1 MAGVFLS
8 YDREDLPRARSLA
21 LALAKAG
28 HSVWWDRHIKGG
40 AQYSNEIE
48 QALKRAEA
56 VVVLWSRNS
65 IDSAWVRDEA
75 AAARDAG
82 RLVPARLDPSEPPL
96 GFRQYHT
103 IDLSRWKGGSRIP
116 KLAELLSA
124 IEALSSEAP
133 TEPATTPVSRE
144 ASAPLRLIALALFTW
159 P

>member
-21 LALAKAG
+21 LALEKAG

-48 QALKRAEA
+48 QALNRAEA

-65 IDSAWVRDEA
+65 INSAWVRDEA

-103 IDLSRWKGGSRIP
+103 IDLSRWKSGGRVP
-116 KLAELLSA
+116 RLAELLSA
-124 IEALSSEAP
+124 IEGLGSDAG
-133 TEPATTPVSRE
+133 TRPAAVLPAAMGSTGRGCRYSR
-144 ASAPLRLIALALFTW
+144 SP
-159 P
+159 